1 MIDYLINKEIPY
13 FGEEG
18 LTCSQSTLRLLIER
32 GVVKMPLESVKLMS
46 FLHGNMKRDAKCGAV
61 NAAAVAFGWAFGFY
75 EVGGHTDRLGYTLLE
90 LFMREF
96 EQKFGSVKCQ
106 ELVGT
111 TVKERVD
118 GQWTCAEYVVWAA
131 GKIEELIKKGYEL
144 GPINQEQADEMLKQ

>member
-1 MIDYLINKEIPY
+1 MSDYLINKEIPY

-32 GVVKMPLESVKLMS
+32 GVVKLPLETVKLMS
-46 FLHGNMKRDAKCGAV
+46 YLHGNMKREAKCGAV

-75 EVGGHTDRLGYTLLE
+75 EVGGHKDRRGYLLTE
-90 LFMREF
+90 EFMQAF
-96 EQKFGSVKCQ
+96 EEKFGSVKCQ

-111 TVKERVD
+111 TVQERVD

-131 GKIEELIKKGYEL
+131 DKIEELINKGNEMGPVGYE
-144 GPINQEQADEMLKQ
+144 QAEEMQK